1 MHGSHYPRG
10 HSGDSPA
17 VVGYVFAVKAIWDL
31 IGLGPQIQHLR
42 RKRLQAEARSFGATV
57 QRNQGDFGTLTYA
70 VGRSSG
76 AMDSVLLHSL
86 KCEAISASA
95 RRSHFC
101 ASIKYFQL

>member
-1 MHGSHYPRG
+1 MA
-10 HSGDSPA
+10 GDHRTPA
-17 VVGYVFAVKAIWDL
+17 IKAIWDL

-57 QRNQGDFGTLTYA
+57 QRNQGDALFGTLTYA

-76 AMDSVLLHSL
+76 AMDSVVLLHSL

>member
-1 MHGSHYPRG
+1 MHGSHSARG

-31 IGLGPQIQHLR
+31 IGLGPPIQHLR

-57 QRNQGDFGTLTYA
+57 QRNQGDGFGTLTYA

-76 AMDSVLLHSL
+76 AIDSVVVAFF
-86 KCEAISASA
+86 EV
-95 RRSHFC
+95 
-101 ASIKYFQL
+101 